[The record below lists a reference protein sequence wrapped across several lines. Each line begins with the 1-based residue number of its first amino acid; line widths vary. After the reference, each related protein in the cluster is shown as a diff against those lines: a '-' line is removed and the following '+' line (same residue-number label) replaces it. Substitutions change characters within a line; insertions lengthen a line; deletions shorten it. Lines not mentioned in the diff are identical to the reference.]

1 MRMII
6 VSVVMT
12 LSWTLSAD
20 VTLPK
25 VFSDNMVLQ
34 REMPVPIWGWA
45 DKGEKVTVA
54 FAGQEKTATAGDDGR
69 WAVTLDALKASKE
82 SAELKAAGTN
92 AVVIKNA

>member
-1 MRMII
+1 M
-6 VSVVMT
+6 VCAC
-12 LSWTLSAD
+12 SWTASAA
-20 VTLPK
+20 VKLPK

-34 REMPVPIWGWA
+34 QGMPVPVWGWA